1 MYGLNDRKTLF
12 LWQINSTNGGVNAT
26 GGIMVVEDDKA
37 SSMSN
42 SDERITGWVSKDM
55 SLVNQVNIII
65 YIYIYEYGYK

>member
-12 LWQINSTNGGVNAT
+12 LWQINSANGGVSAT

-37 SSMSN
+37 SSMSE
-42 SDERITGWVSKDM
+42 SDERITAWVSEDM

-65 YIYIYEYGYK
+65 YIYEYGYE

>member
-37 SSMSN
+37 SSMSE
-42 SDERITGWVSKDM
+42 SDKRM
-55 SLVNQVNIII
+55 S
-65 YIYIYEYGYK
+65 G